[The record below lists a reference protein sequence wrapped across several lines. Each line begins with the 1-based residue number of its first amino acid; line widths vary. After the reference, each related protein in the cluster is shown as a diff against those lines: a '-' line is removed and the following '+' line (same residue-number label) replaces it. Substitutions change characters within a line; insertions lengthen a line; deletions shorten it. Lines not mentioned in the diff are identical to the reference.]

1 MKTRLLALDDV
12 LALSTRPESHFFDRK
27 SYEVTPRQIE
37 KIAVA
42 FSNADGG
49 DFVIGIS
56 DDSDEPDPTK
66 RWHGASTIEEMNKFL
81 QSLFSL
87 TPSLDIRYES
97 LSHPDRS
104 GYCLR
109 VQVEKS
115 ASVCKTSDGTVYVRQ
130 GAQSLPLEDP
140 DRTAKWVFN
149 PGFDNKRFSLRFSL
163 TPIERRFWLMAHCR
177 GERGTPTGVRVPG

>member
-1 MKTRLLALDDV
+1 VKTRLLALDDV
-12 LALSTRPESHFFDRK
+12 LSLSTRPQCHFFDRK
-27 SYEVTPRQIE
+27 SHEVTPRQIE

-66 RWHGASTIEEMNKFL
+66 RWHGASTIEEMNEFL

-87 TPSLDIRYES
+87 TPSLDIRYEI

-130 GAQSLPLEDP
+130 GAQSLPLTDP
-140 DRTAKWVFN
+140 DRNGAK
-149 PGFDNKRFSLRFSL
+149 
-163 TPIERRFWLMAHCR
+163 IRRFWDFFR
-177 GERGTPTGVRVPG
+177 GRFLTPGTDCCSMRSLISRI